1 MNKRDIIGALFFSI
15 VAVCFIVT
23 AFAIHDFG
31 NPAVSNMDDYII
43 NNCQEEAGANNAVT
57 SVVFDYR
64 GFDTLGE
71 ATVLF
76 AAVAGVIVLF
86 RRLKK

>member
-1 MNKRDIIGALFFSI
+1 MNKRNIIAALFFAV

-31 NPAVSNMDDYII
+31 NPTVSNMDDYII

-57 SVVFDYR
+57 LFDCR